1 MVRVN
6 RYGRTETTVR
16 EFDQAG
22 RLLSETVTTVEER
35 PVIEKPPGF
44 VPPLARA
51 VGCEVQP
58 AG

>member
-1 MVRVN
+1 MN

-22 RLLSETVTTVEER
+22 RLLSETVTIVEER

-44 VPPLARA
+44 VLPVAQAREGQVPLA
-51 VGCEVQP
+51 GS
-58 AG
+58 